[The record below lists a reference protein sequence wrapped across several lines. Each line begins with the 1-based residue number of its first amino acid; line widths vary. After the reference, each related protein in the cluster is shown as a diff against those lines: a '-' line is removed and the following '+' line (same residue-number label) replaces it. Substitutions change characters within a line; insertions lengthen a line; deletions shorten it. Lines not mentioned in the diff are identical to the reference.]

1 MSASLLYESPFTD
14 INAQGPEGI
23 FSSAHRTPL
32 DSGKKQIHSIAYWY
46 NSTIIILYCYRMK
59 YNIYNLIGAYCV
71 TPLSGQKIYEI
82 IHPVLI
88 DGTAVE
94 LNFFGV
100 KAYAAPFFN
109 YAIGQLLKD
118 ISNEDVNRLVI
129 FSNLSSTGDNVLQ
142 MVMSSAKRYYTDE
155 SYRRAVH
162 EIREEELAAY

>member
-1 MSASLLYESPFTD
+1 
-14 INAQGPEGI
+14 
-23 FSSAHRTPL
+23 
-32 DSGKKQIHSIAYWY
+32 
-46 NSTIIILYCYRMK
+46 MK

-118 ISNEDVNRLVI
+118 ISNKDVNRLVKC
-129 FSNLSSTGDNVLQ
+129 SNLNSTGTSVLQ
-142 MVMSSAKRYYTDE
+142 MVMNSSRRY
-155 SYRRAVH
+155 
-162 EIREEELAAY
+162 